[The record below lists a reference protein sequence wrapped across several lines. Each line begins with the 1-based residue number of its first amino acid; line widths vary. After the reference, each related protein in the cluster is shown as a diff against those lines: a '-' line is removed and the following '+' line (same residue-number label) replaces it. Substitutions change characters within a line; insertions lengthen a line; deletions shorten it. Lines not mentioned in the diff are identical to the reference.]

1 MSWLWALLPDEF
13 MVVVII
19 GVGLALMVGLIA
31 GRRAWQILGTIF
43 LVLLLA
49 PFVEALVASLPWWL
63 LLLGLVVLVFA
74 SLRAFASLF
83 ISLSS
88 FKD

>member
-43 LVLLLA
+43 LVLLGPVCRSSCRL
-49 PFVEALVASLPWWL
+49 VALVASASWSCGT
-63 LLLGLVVLVFA
+63 GLCESPSVCL
-74 SLRAFASLF
+74 SIHIAF
-83 ISLSS
+83 LS
-88 FKD
+88 